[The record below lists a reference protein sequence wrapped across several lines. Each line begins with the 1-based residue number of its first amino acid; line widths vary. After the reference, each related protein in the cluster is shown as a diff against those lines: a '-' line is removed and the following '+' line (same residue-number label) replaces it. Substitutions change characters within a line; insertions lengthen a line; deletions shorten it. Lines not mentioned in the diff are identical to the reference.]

1 MLSGVKMRS
10 DVHQIIPNESGTSQS
25 LLQPGVCGAKGDV
38 AAVRANAVRSVSPA
52 RDVQRARRGRQSG

>member
-38 AAVRANAVRSVSPA
+38 CRGACKRSA
-52 RDVQRARRGRQSG
+52 QRQFGA